1 MDTVSNSVMLNY
13 VQRLPRITAGYE
25 ITFCNTPQL
34 AVTVT
39 INLSTAGNNYLTHT
53 HAHAPCTHTHHA
65 HTRTTHAHTH
75 TTHART
81 ETNKQKKTSQFL
93 HLTITDMTT
102 LRNSEMT
109 SVKFLD
115 FPTLKMAALCPF
127 ETSVTVYQSARRN
140 IPGGLSLKQQLCD
153 NLKFCQFL
161 TSRTSRLIRLLKW
174 LRPTL

>member
-1 MDTVSNSVMLNY
+1 VSNSVMLNY

-65 HTRTTHAHTH
+65 RTHTHHTRTH
-75 TTHART
+75 R
-81 ETNKQKKTSQFL
+81 NKQTKKTSQFL

-161 TSRTSRLIRLLKW
+161 TSRTSRLIRLLK
-174 LRPTL
+174 

>member
-65 HTRTTHAHTH
+65 RTHTHHTRTH
-75 TTHART
+75 R
-81 ETNKQKKTSQFL
+81 NKQTKKTSQFP

-102 LRNSEMT
+102 LRNSEIT